1 MLSRVADSIFWM
13 SRYIE
18 RAENTARVVEV
29 TLQLMLDLPEG
40 STANQW
46 EALITATGEQP
57 RFTARFQEATA
68 RTVIPFL
75 TFDRDNPNSILSCL
89 SAAREGARSVRE
101 VITNEMWEQLNTFFL
116 LVRDAAHQDHIVES
130 PHEFFSQVRM
140 ASHLFLGATDA
151 TMSHDEAWHFCRV
164 GRKIERADKTTRI
177 LDVKYFLLL
186 PDVSDVGTPL
196 DDVQW
201 TAVLRS
207 ASALQM
213 YRRRHG
219 RVSPHG
225 IIDFLLLDREFP
237 RSVHYCVTAAD
248 DSIHAITGT
257 SRGTFRNQAERCAG
271 QLRSELDY
279 ADVPTI
285 IRHGLHEYLDSLQ
298 IRLNQ
303 LGDAIHTSFFDPP
316 APRSESEYGSGHLR
330 SGQ

>member
-1 MLSRVADSIFWM
+1 MLSRVADSVYWM

-46 EALITATGEQP
+46 EALVTATGEQP
-57 RFTARFQEATA
+57 RFAQRYQEATA

-75 TFDRDNPNSILSCL
+75 TFDRDNPNAILSCL
-89 SAAREGARSVRE
+89 YAARENARIVRE

-116 LVRDAAHQDHIVES
+116 MVRDAAQQEHILDS
-130 PHEFFSQVRM
+130 PHAFFSQVRM

-151 TMSHDEAWHFCRV
+151 TMSRDAAWHFCRL
-164 GRKIERADKTTRI
+164 GRKVERADKTTRI

-201 TAVLRS
+201 TAILRS

-219 RVSPHG
+219 RVAPHA
-225 IIDFLLLDREFP
+225 IVDFLLLDRQFP
-237 RSVHYCVTAAD
+237 RSVLFCATAAD
-248 DSIHAITGT
+248 ASIHAITGT
-257 SRGTFRNQAERCAG
+257 PLGAFRNQAERCAG

-279 ADVPTI
+279 ADVPLI
-285 IRHGLHEYLDSLQ
+285 IAGGLHEYLDSLQ
-298 IRLNQ
+298 VRLNQ
-303 LGDAIHTSFFDPP
+303 LGAAIASSFFDPP
-316 APRSESEYGSGHLR
+316 PLQSAQSMQEGPM
-330 SGQ
+330 Q